1 MARKTSKQT
10 LARPSIARQIVKNI
24 EKIQQRKII
33 DLEEWHRARH
43 RAENLEA
50 TVASDEKLSRLDPLH
65 ALYVYAQDMMDIL
78 AQQLVHLPEC
88 RKLAAAFAEAVEV
101 YRPSYPPESTVTLS
115 YFSCWAL
122 FDLEVGLARETIADV
137 VIAVSAKLGINANML
152 GLYRTMRASR
162 MGLYEHQGNKGG
174 RIQLKELVTERE
186 ISCVSPSGYL
196 GRPGELW
203 FARIFP
209 DPSAD
214 GRYGY
219 SVVFTTP
226 YVIARSEGG
235 RVVNTAS
242 LEQWRAFLARTL
254 EKTGETDRIR
264 AYEKLM
270 KYGLNR
276 RYWPEYI
283 FTGYANY
290 SANAVLLT
298 GIPDLPE
305 TLPHAG

>member
-33 DLEEWHRARH
+33 DLEEWHQARH

-101 YRPSYPPESTVTLS
+101 YRPSYPPESPITLS

-174 RIQLKELVTERE
+174 RIQLK
-186 ISCVSPSGYL
+186 
-196 GRPGELW
+196 
-203 FARIFP
+203 
-209 DPSAD
+209 
-214 GRYGY
+214 
-219 SVVFTTP
+219 
-226 YVIARSEGG
+226 
-235 RVVNTAS
+235 
-242 LEQWRAFLARTL
+242 
-254 EKTGETDRIR
+254 
-264 AYEKLM
+264 
-270 KYGLNR
+270 
-276 RYWPEYI
+276 
-283 FTGYANY
+283 
-290 SANAVLLT
+290 
-298 GIPDLPE
+298 
-305 TLPHAG
+305 

>member
-10 LARPSIARQIVKNI
+10 LARPSIARQIAKNI

-33 DLEEWHRARH
+33 DLEEWHQARH

-101 YRPSYPPESTVTLS
+101 YRPSYPPESPITLS

-152 GLYRTMRASR
+152 GLYRTML
-162 MGLYEHQGNKGG
+162 GLVLFVRNKP
-174 RIQLKELVTERE
+174 TM
-186 ISCVSPSGYL
+186 
-196 GRPGELW
+196 RPLLL
-203 FARIFP
+203 ALCALL
-209 DPSAD
+209 SA
-214 GRYGY
+214 YFTIAWVNAKFF
-219 SVVFTTP
+219 VV
-226 YVIARSEGG
+226 
-235 RVVNTAS
+235 
-242 LEQWRAFLARTL
+242 
-254 EKTGETDRIR
+254 
-264 AYEKLM
+264 
-270 KYGLNR
+270 
-276 RYWPEYI
+276 
-283 FTGYANY
+283 
-290 SANAVLLT
+290 
-298 GIPDLPE
+298 
-305 TLPHAG
+305 

>member
-24 EKIQQRKII
+24 EKIQQGKNI
-33 DLEEWHRARH
+33 DLEEWHQARH

-101 YRPSYPPESTVTLS
+101 YRPSYPPESPITLS

-152 GLYRTMRASR
+152 GPNRPCGRRAWGCMSTGGTKAGRSNSR
-162 MGLYEHQGNKGG
+162 N
-174 RIQLKELVTERE
+174 
-186 ISCVSPSGYL
+186 
-196 GRPGELW
+196 W
-203 FARIFP
+203 
-209 DPSAD
+209 
-214 GRYGY
+214 
-219 SVVFTTP
+219 
-226 YVIARSEGG
+226 
-235 RVVNTAS
+235 
-242 LEQWRAFLARTL
+242 
-254 EKTGETDRIR
+254 
-264 AYEKLM
+264 
-270 KYGLNR
+270 
-276 RYWPEYI
+276 
-283 FTGYANY
+283 
-290 SANAVLLT
+290 
-298 GIPDLPE
+298 
-305 TLPHAG
+305 